1 MGWLAPPPSSVPSS
15 DLLSCHPAILSSC
28 HPVSPTFVPSLT
40 FNIPLPLSL
49 SSFYKRVEIIA
60 FDRGVL
66 LSRSCGGITD
76 RQAMCGRPQV
86 RPGGHPSKQF
96 RISPLHHPTETKIQ
110 KYKLHKYTK
119 LLTRLYSGT
128 VHCLCFVFFIVFVF
142 VFLHWY
148 IHHIRDIITP
158 WGPDKIRECSV
169 C

>member
-40 FNIPLPLSL
+40 FNIPLPLPL
-49 SSFYKRVEIIA
+49 SSFYRRVEIIA

-110 KYKLHKYTK
+110 IAQIHKVINKT
-119 LLTRLYSGT
+119 LFGR
-128 VHCLCFVFFIVFVF
+128 CLCFVFFIVFVF

-158 WGPDKIRECSV
+158 WGPDKIRKCSV